1 LWERWKNPTGEWI
14 KTCAILTTEAN
25 SVTLQLHVRMPVI
38 LNPDDYDL
46 WLDPGMTDTASASD
60 TRRALNEPL
69 SGQHTHQ

>member
-1 LWERWKNPTGEWI
+1 
-14 KTCAILTTEAN
+14 
-25 SVTLQLHVRMPVI
+25 MPVI

-46 WLDPGMTDTASASD
+46 WLDPGMTDTAAASD